1 MRAACFWIAM
11 RAGLSGPGAMAQDAE
26 PPPSCIEAT
35 VNGERAPSYDCL
47 TQKMRPPASAPRDAE
62 GTPQLASEAIANRP
76 SNQLGLFNRA
86 ATSTRMGNTFGPSVY
101 PQRPPP
107 VAPVSPLIPGR

>member
-1 MRAACFWIAM
+1 MRAACGWIAM
-11 RAGLSGPGAMAQDAE
+11 LAALGGQGAMAQ
-26 PPPSCIEAT
+26 EAAPANPCVEVT

-47 TQKMRPPASAPRDAE
+47 TQKMRPPASAPRDAD

-86 ATSTRMGNTFGPSVY
+86 ATSTRMGNTFGTSVY
-101 PQRPPP
+101 PQRPPT
-107 VAPVSPLIPGR
+107 VAPVSPLMPGR

>member
-11 RAGLSGPGAMAQDAE
+11 LVGSSAMAQ
-26 PPPSCIEAT
+26 EAAPANPCVEVT

-47 TQKMRPPASAPRDAE
+47 TQKMRPPASAPRDAD

-86 ATSTRMGNTFGPSVY
+86 ATGTRMGNTFGTSVY

-107 VAPVSPLIPGR
+107 VAPVSPLMRGR